1 MQRLEKE
8 TFLKLMEEQPY
19 LLESLYCFDFC
30 SGEKPVLTK
39 VFQQKEEPYPVMQLK
54 TSLPNC
60 EVDVAAGD
68 LETVLRNVRSKLQ
81 LRTAKTLLE
90 TWDTF
95 VSEEVYV
102 GTFGEVK
109 TMLETNM
116 VDEDCVLYP
125 TVLILPSYSKEK
137 KHWLQQKLLEYQDIL
152 TDQGYQVLGVFLY
165 GSQNY
170 QMDTL
175 TFFFGRSGTFPP
187 FMLKSDVDAVA
198 VVLPTS
204 ADLVFNI
211 PLEKTIEMKH
221 GSVRVKDLRCFAQQ
235 LLKGNYSTLE
245 LLLTPYK
252 ITTGDYFTDLL
263 KPDMVL
269 DLLNFNIRQTLAST
283 MGSYLNMQHQDVK
296 NGKTLARMA
305 HLLRF
310 QSQFL
315 NTDKRVFNCEDW
327 LYALAGNKN
336 FGQDKSEFETD
347 PVMYELQKLK
357 QMPKQD
363 LSVEFETLCEK
374 ERELHQKFKAKYP
387 HTNAAVLTDQQKAV
401 KDRLA
406 KWVEKVFLLS
416 VLERRSL
423 SAIADVLLG
432 ET

>member
-1 MQRLEKE
+1 MQQLEKE
-8 TFLKLMEEQPY
+8 TFLKLMEEQSY

-30 SGEKPVLTK
+30 SGKKPVLTK

-68 LETVLRNVRSKLQ
+68 LETVLRNVRSKLP

-95 VSEEVYV
+95 ISEEVYV

-116 VDEDCVLYP
+116 VGEDCVLYP

-137 KHWLQQKLLEYQDIL
+137 KHWLQQKLLEYQNTL

-175 TFFFGRSGTFPP
+175 T
-187 FMLKSDVDAVA
+187 SDVDAVA
-198 VVLPTS
+198 VVLPT
-204 ADLVFNI
+204 ATDLVFNI

-245 LLLTPYK
+245 WLLTPYK
-252 ITTGDYFTDLL
+252 VTTGDYFTDLL

-283 MGSYLNMQHQDVK
+283 MGSYLNMSSCEEKMEKHSHVW
-296 NGKTLARMA
+296 LIC
-305 HLLRF
+305 F
-310 QSQFL
+310 
-315 NTDKRVFNCEDW
+315 VF
-327 LYALAGNKN
+327 
-336 FGQDKSEFETD
+336 
-347 PVMYELQKLK
+347 
-357 QMPKQD
+357 
-363 LSVEFETLCEK
+363 
-374 ERELHQKFKAKYP
+374 
-387 HTNAAVLTDQQKAV
+387 
-401 KDRLA
+401 
-406 KWVEKVFLLS
+406 KVSF
-416 VLERRSL
+416 
-423 SAIADVLLG
+423 
-432 ET
+432 

>member
-1 MQRLEKE
+1 MQQLEKE

-68 LETVLRNVRSKLQ
+68 LETVLRNVRSKLP

-95 VSEEVYV
+95 ISEEVYV

-116 VDEDCVLYP
+116 VGEDCVLYP

-137 KHWLQQKLLEYQDIL
+137 KHWLQQKLLKYQNTL

-175 TFFFGRSGTFPP
+175 T
-187 FMLKSDVDAVA
+187 SDVDAVA
-198 VVLPTS
+198 VVLPT
-204 ADLVFNI
+204 ATDLVFNI

-235 LLKGNYSTLE
+235 LLKSNYSTLE
-245 LLLTPYK
+245 WLLTPYK
-252 ITTGDYFTDLL
+252 ITTGEYFTDLL

-283 MGSYLNMQHQDVK
+283 MGSYLNMSSCEEK

-315 NTDKRVFNCEDW
+315 NTDKQVLSCEDW

-336 FGQDKSEFETD
+336 FGQDKTESETD

-357 QMPKQD
+357 QVKKQD
-363 LSVEFETLCEK
+363 LSMEFETLYEK
-374 ERELHQKFKAKYP
+374 EQELHQKFRAKYP
-387 HTNAAVLTDQQKAV
+387 RTNAVVLTDQQKAV

>member
-1 MQRLEKE
+1 MA
-8 TFLKLMEEQPY
+8 
-19 LLESLYCFDFC
+19 S
-30 SGEKPVLTK
+30 
-39 VFQQKEEPYPVMQLK
+39 
-54 TSLPNC
+54 
-60 EVDVAAGD
+60 GD
-68 LETVLRNVRSKLQ
+68 LETLLKKLQSKLP

-95 VSEEVYV
+95 ISEEVYV
-102 GTFGEVK
+102 GTFKEVK

-116 VDEDCVLYP
+116 VGDDCVFYP
-125 TVLILPSYSKEK
+125 TVLIFPSYSKEK
-137 KHWLQQKLLEYQDIL
+137 RYWLQQKLREYQNTL

-175 TFFFGRSGTFPP
+175 T
-187 FMLKSDVDAVA
+187 SDVDAVA
-198 VVLPTS
+198 VVLPT
-204 ADLVFNI
+204 ATDLVFNI

-221 GSVRVKDLRCFAQQ
+221 GSVRVKDLRCFTQQ
-235 LLKGNYSTLE
+235 LLKGNYSSLE
-245 LLLTPYK
+245 WLLTPYK
-252 ITTGDYFTDLL
+252 VTTGDYFTDLL

-283 MGSYLNMQHQDVK
+283 MGSYLNMSSCEEK

-363 LSVEFETLCEK
+363 LSVEFEILYEK
-374 ERELHQKFKAKYP
+374 EQELHQKFNTKYP
-387 HTNAAVLTDQQKAV
+387 RTDVATLTVQQKDV
-401 KDRLA
+401 KERLA

>member
-1 MQRLEKE
+1 MQRLQRE

-30 SGEKPVLTK
+30 SGEKPILTK
-39 VFQQKEEPYPVMQLK
+39 VFRHTEEPYPVIQFK
-54 TSLPNC
+54 SAIPNC
-60 EVDVAAGD
+60 EIDVASGD
-68 LETVLRNVRSKLQ
+68 LETLLKKLQSKLP

-95 VSEEVYV
+95 ISEEVYV
-102 GTFGEVK
+102 GTFKEVK

-116 VDEDCVLYP
+116 VGDDCVFYP
-125 TVLILPSYSKEK
+125 TVLIFPSYSKEK
-137 KHWLQQKLLEYQDIL
+137 RYWLQQKLREYQNTL

-175 TFFFGRSGTFPP
+175 T
-187 FMLKSDVDAVA
+187 SDVDAVA
-198 VVLPTS
+198 VVLPT
-204 ADLVFNI
+204 ATDLVFNI

-235 LLKGNYSTLE
+235 LLKGNYSSLE
-245 LLLTPYK
+245 WLLTPYK
-252 ITTGDYFTDLL
+252 VTTGDYFTDLL

-283 MGSYLNMQHQDVK
+283 MGSYLNMSSCEEK

-363 LSVEFETLCEK
+363 LSVEFEILYEK
-374 ERELHQKFKAKYP
+374 EQELHQKFNTKYP
-387 HTNAAVLTDQQKAV
+387 RTDVATLTVQQKDV
-401 KDRLA
+401 KERLA

>member
-1 MQRLEKE
+1 MQQLEKE
-8 TFLKLMEEQPY
+8 TFLKLMEEQSY

-30 SGEKPVLTK
+30 SGKKPVLTK

-68 LETVLRNVRSKLQ
+68 LETVLRNVRSKLP

-95 VSEEVYV
+95 ISEEVYV

-116 VDEDCVLYP
+116 VGEDCVLYP

-137 KHWLQQKLLEYQDIL
+137 KHWLQQKLLEYQNTL

-175 TFFFGRSGTFPP
+175 T
-187 FMLKSDVDAVA
+187 SDVDAVA
-198 VVLPTS
+198 VVLPT
-204 ADLVFNI
+204 ATDLVFNI

-245 LLLTPYK
+245 WLLTPYK
-252 ITTGDYFTDLL
+252 VTTGDYFTDLL

-283 MGSYLNMQHQDVK
+283 MGSYLNMSSCEEK

-374 ERELHQKFKAKYP
+374 ERELHQKFRAKYP
-387 HTNAAVLTDQQKAV
+387 CTNAAVLTDQQKAV

>member
-1 MQRLEKE
+1 MQRLQRE

-39 VFQQKEEPYPVMQLK
+39 VFRHTEEPYPVIQFK
-54 TSLPNC
+54 SVIPNC
-60 EVDVAAGD
+60 EIDAASGD
-68 LETVLRNVRSKLQ
+68 LETLLKKLQSKLQ
-81 LRTAKTLLE
+81 LRTAKTVLE

-102 GTFGEVK
+102 GTFKEVK

-116 VDEDCVLYP
+116 VGDDCVFYP
-125 TVLILPSYSKEK
+125 TVLIFPSHSKEK
-137 KHWLQQKLLEYQDIL
+137 RYWLQQKLLEYQNTL

-175 TFFFGRSGTFPP
+175 T
-187 FMLKSDVDAVA
+187 SDVDAVA
-198 VVLPTS
+198 VVLPT
-204 ADLVFNI
+204 AVDFVFNN
-211 PLEKTIEMKH
+211 PLEKTVQMKH
-221 GSVRVKDLRCFAQQ
+221 GSVRVKDLRCFAGQ

-245 LLLTPYK
+245 WLLTPYK

-263 KPDMVL
+263 KPDMIL
-269 DLLNFNIRQTLAST
+269 DVLNFNMRQTLAST
-283 MGSYLNMQHQDVK
+283 MGSYLTMRSHGEK

-310 QSQFL
+310 QNHFL
-315 NTDKRVFNCEDW
+315 NTDKQVFNHEDW
-327 LYALAGNKN
+327 LYAFAGNTN
-336 FGQDKSEFETD
+336 FGQDKTTSETD
-347 PVMYELQKLK
+347 PVIYELQKVK
-357 QMPKQD
+357 QITNQD
-363 LSVEFETLCEK
+363 LSAEFEILYEK
-374 ERELHQKFKAKYP
+374 EQELQQKFNTKYP
-387 HTNAAVLTDQQKAV
+387 RTNVTTLTVQQKDV
-401 KDRLA
+401 KERLA
-406 KWVEKVFLLS
+406 KWVEKVVLLS
-416 VLERRSL
+416 ILERRSL

>member
-1 MQRLEKE
+1 MQRLQRE

-30 SGEKPVLTK
+30 SGEKPILTK
-39 VFQQKEEPYPVMQLK
+39 VFRHTEEPYPVIQFK
-54 TSLPNC
+54 SAIPNC
-60 EVDVAAGD
+60 EIDVASGD
-68 LETVLRNVRSKLQ
+68 LETLLKKLQSKLP

-95 VSEEVYV
+95 ISEEVYV
-102 GTFGEVK
+102 GTFKEVK

-116 VDEDCVLYP
+116 VGDDCVFYP
-125 TVLILPSYSKEK
+125 TVLIFPSYSKEK
-137 KHWLQQKLLEYQDIL
+137 RYWLQQKLREYQNTL

-175 TFFFGRSGTFPP
+175 T
-187 FMLKSDVDAVA
+187 SDVDAVA
-198 VVLPTS
+198 VVLPT
-204 ADLVFNI
+204 ATDLVFNI

-221 GSVRVKDLRCFAQQ
+221 GSVRVKDLRCFTQQ
-235 LLKGNYSTLE
+235 LLKGNYSSLE
-245 LLLTPYK
+245 WLLTPYK
-252 ITTGDYFTDLL
+252 VTTGDYFTDLL

-283 MGSYLNMQHQDVK
+283 MGSYLNMSSCEEK

-363 LSVEFETLCEK
+363 LSVEFEILYEK
-374 ERELHQKFKAKYP
+374 EQELHQKFNTKYP
-387 HTNAAVLTDQQKAV
+387 RTDVATLTVQQKDV
-401 KDRLA
+401 KERLA

>member
-1 MQRLEKE
+1 MQRLQRE

-30 SGEKPVLTK
+30 SGEKPILTK
-39 VFQQKEEPYPVMQLK
+39 VFRHTEEPYPVIQFK
-54 TSLPNC
+54 SAIPNC
-60 EVDVAAGD
+60 EIDVASGD
-68 LETVLRNVRSKLQ
+68 LETLLKKLQSKLQ
-81 LRTAKTLLE
+81 LRTAKTVLE

-102 GTFGEVK
+102 GTFKEVK

-116 VDEDCVLYP
+116 VGDDCVFYP
-125 TVLILPSYSKEK
+125 TVLIFPSYSKEK
-137 KHWLQQKLLEYQDIL
+137 RYWLQQKLLEYQNTL

-175 TFFFGRSGTFPP
+175 T
-187 FMLKSDVDAVA
+187 SDVDAVA
-198 VVLPTS
+198 VVLPT
-204 ADLVFNI
+204 ATDLVFNI

-235 LLKGNYSTLE
+235 LLKGNYSSLE
-245 LLLTPYK
+245 WLLTPYK
-252 ITTGDYFTDLL
+252 VTTGDYFTDLL

-283 MGSYLNMQHQDVK
+283 MGSYLNMSSCEEK
-296 NGKTLARMA
+296 NGKTLARIA
-305 HLLRF
+305 HRLRF

-347 PVMYELQKLK
+347 PVMYELQKVK
-357 QMPKQD
+357 QITNQD
-363 LSVEFETLCEK
+363 LSEEFEILYEK
-374 ERELHQKFKAKYP
+374 EQELHQKFNTKYP
-387 HTNAAVLTDQQKAV
+387 RTDVATLTVQQKDV
-401 KDRLA
+401 KERLA

>member
-1 MQRLEKE
+1 MQRLQRE
-8 TFLKLMEEQPY
+8 TFLKLMEKQPY

-30 SGEKPVLTK
+30 SGEKPILTK
-39 VFQQKEEPYPVMQLK
+39 VFRHTEEPYPVIQFK
-54 TSLPNC
+54 SAIPNC
-60 EVDVAAGD
+60 EIDVASGD
-68 LETVLRNVRSKLQ
+68 LETLLKKLQSKLP

-95 VSEEVYV
+95 ISEEVYV
-102 GTFGEVK
+102 GTFKEVK

-116 VDEDCVLYP
+116 VGDDCVFYP
-125 TVLILPSYSKEK
+125 TVLIFPSYSKEK
-137 KHWLQQKLLEYQDIL
+137 RYWLQQKLREYQNTL

-175 TFFFGRSGTFPP
+175 T
-187 FMLKSDVDAVA
+187 SDVDAVA
-198 VVLPTS
+198 VVLPT
-204 ADLVFNI
+204 ATDLVFNI

-235 LLKGNYSTLE
+235 LLKGNYSSLE
-245 LLLTPYK
+245 WLLTPYK
-252 ITTGDYFTDLL
+252 VTTGDYFTDLL

-283 MGSYLNMQHQDVK
+283 MGSYLNMSSCEEK

-363 LSVEFETLCEK
+363 LSVEFEILYEK
-374 ERELHQKFKAKYP
+374 EQELHQKFNTKYP
-387 HTNAAVLTDQQKAV
+387 RTDVATLTVQQKDV
-401 KDRLA
+401 KERLA

>member
-1 MQRLEKE
+1 MQRLQRE

-30 SGEKPVLTK
+30 SGEKPILTK
-39 VFQQKEEPYPVMQLK
+39 VFRHTEEPYPVIQFK
-54 TSLPNC
+54 SAIPNC
-60 EVDVAAGD
+60 EIDVASGD
-68 LETVLRNVRSKLQ
+68 LETLLKKLQSKLP

-95 VSEEVYV
+95 ISEEVYV
-102 GTFGEVK
+102 GTFKEVK

-116 VDEDCVLYP
+116 VSDDCVFYP
-125 TVLILPSYSKEK
+125 TVLIFPSYSKEK
-137 KHWLQQKLLEYQDIL
+137 RYWLQQKLREYQNTL

-175 TFFFGRSGTFPP
+175 T
-187 FMLKSDVDAVA
+187 SDVDAVA
-198 VVLPTS
+198 VVLPT
-204 ADLVFNI
+204 ATDLVFNI

-235 LLKGNYSTLE
+235 LLKGNYSSLE
-245 LLLTPYK
+245 WLLTPYK
-252 ITTGDYFTDLL
+252 VTTGDYFTDLL

-283 MGSYLNMQHQDVK
+283 MGSYLNMSSCEEK

-363 LSVEFETLCEK
+363 LSVEFEILYEK
-374 ERELHQKFKAKYP
+374 EQELHQKFNTKYP
-387 HTNAAVLTDQQKAV
+387 RTDVATLTVQQKDV
-401 KDRLA
+401 KERLA